1 MKPDWLSIWTNVAE
15 SALSVALL
23 VLFYIGVW
31 LPLICGALY
40 AIYFLLTLPMRR
52 SERARLFLD
61 VVELGL
67 KAGHAPE
74 ATVQSAAASRD
85 VSLGVRFH
93 LLAAY
98 VRSGLSL
105 GAALER
111 VPALLPPQVRAMWR
125 TGERVGDVTKVLPA
139 CRQLLRDGVS
149 QTRSALNY
157 LVVLLLCVTPL
168 TVVVAGVITVMILP
182 RLKEVFSAMTENGL
196 PRFSEAVFGVWQSGL
211 GILAQAGLLA
221 ALWLAALVYVLGP
234 RTREWLARLWPGLV
248 DGLIFRLP
256 WRRKRLQRDFSAIL
270 AVLLDSGV
278 PEAEAVTLAAETTNN
293 AVFVRR
299 AARVCEQLT
308 AGVALPEAL
317 RAMDDSDELRWR
329 LDNARHGR
337 SGFRAALAGWHE
349 ALDAKAFQLEQAAA
363 QTTTTALVLFN
374 GAIIGA
380 LSVATF
386 LLFIRVIEE
395 GVLW

>member
-1 MKPDWLSIWTNVAE
+1 MSRQWLGVWSEAVQ
-15 SALSVALL
+15 ALL
-23 VLFYIGVW
+23 TVAVLAALYVAVW

-52 SERARLFLD
+52 NERARLFLD
-61 VVELGL
+61 VLELGL
-67 KAGHAPE
+67 KAGRAPE
-74 ATVQSAAASRD
+74 ATVHSAAASRD
-85 VSLGVRFH
+85 ASLGVRFH
-93 LLAAY
+93 LLAAH

-125 TGERVGDVTKVLPA
+125 AGERIGDVAKVLPA

-157 LVVLLLCVTPL
+157 LVVLLFCVTPL
-168 TVVVAGVITVMILP
+168 TVVVAGVITVTILP
-182 RLKEVFSAMTENGL
+182 RLKEVFSAMTEGSL
-196 PRFSEAVFGVWQSGL
+196 PAFSQAVFGVWQSGL
-211 GILAQAGLLA
+211 GILAQVGLLA
-221 ALWLAALVYVLGP
+221 ALWLAALVYMLGP

-248 DGLIFRLP
+248 DGFVFRLP
-256 WRRKRLQRDFSAIL
+256 WRRKRLQRDFSAML

-293 AVFVRR
+293 TVFVRR
-299 AARVCEQLT
+299 AARVREQLT
-308 AGVALPEAL
+308 GGVALPQAL
-317 RAMDDSDELRWR
+317 RAMDDSGELGWR

-374 GAIIGA
+374 GAIIGT
-380 LSVATF
+380 LSIATF